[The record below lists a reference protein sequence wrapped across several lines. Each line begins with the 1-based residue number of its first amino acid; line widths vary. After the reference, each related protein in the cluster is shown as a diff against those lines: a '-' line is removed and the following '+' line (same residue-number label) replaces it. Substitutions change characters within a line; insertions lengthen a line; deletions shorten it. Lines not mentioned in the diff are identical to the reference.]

1 MEIQDKQQEMLRNK
15 GIITASEVAKII
27 GDLLIAE
34 DVITGT
40 RRFIDKS
47 IISQLTESKRSL
59 LRD

>member
-1 MEIQDKQQEMLRNK
+1 MEIQDKQQEMLRSK